1 MSLEELEAR
10 MIHQGAGDPGVA
22 RLMAQHQ
29 QQQQQAKQAVPKAEE
44 EMLAFKRL
52 VPSSARTNTEM
63 SLTPLSFSACTSVW
77 WTCDRR
83 KRTRAPKSTANE
95 YTRG

>member
-10 MIHQGAGDPGVA
+10 MIQQGAGDPGVA

-52 VPSSARTNTEM
+52 VLSITYINSEM
-63 SLTPLSFSACTSVW
+63 LLTPFLFPACTSVW
-77 WTCDRR
+77 WTCDCR
-83 KRTRAPKSTANE
+83 KRTCTPKSTANE